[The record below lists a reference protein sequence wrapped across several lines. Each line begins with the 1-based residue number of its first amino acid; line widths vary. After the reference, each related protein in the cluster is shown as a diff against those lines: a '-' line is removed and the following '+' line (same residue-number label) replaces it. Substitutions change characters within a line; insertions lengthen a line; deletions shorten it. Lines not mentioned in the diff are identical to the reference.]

1 MIGQDML
8 RLNPELMFLKM
19 GGSLITEK
27 SRPHTPREEVIN
39 EIAEEIKVALDE
51 KPERRIVLGHGSG
64 SFGHVP
70 AKKYGTRQGVRTED
84 EWLGFV
90 DVWRQAAALNHLV
103 MDALTKHGVPAVAI
117 SPLTAITAS
126 AGEIVEWNLVPIASA
141 LEHGLIP
148 VVYGDVVFDQSWG
161 GTILSTEELFAYLVP
176 ALRPS
181 SILLAGVERG
191 VWMDYPACQVI
202 YDRITPAVMDSI
214 TFAIDKSAFIDVTGG
229 MQSKVAFCINL
240 VKRFPSMQVL
250 IFDGKEPKN
259 LKKALNG
266 EHIGTLIGW

>member
-1 MIGQDML
+1 MTGQDKL
-8 RLNPELMFLKM
+8 RLNSELVFLKL

-27 SRPHTPREEVIN
+27 SHPHTPREEVIN
-39 EIAEEIKVALDE
+39 ELAEEIKVALDE
-51 KPERRIVLGHGSG
+51 KPERKIVLGHGSG

-70 AKKYGTRQGVRTED
+70 AKKYGTRQGVRTAD
-84 EWLGFV
+84 EWQGFV

-103 MDALTKHGVPAVAI
+103 MDILAKHGVPAIAI

-126 AGEIVEWNLVPIASA
+126 AGEIVEWNLVPIANA

-181 SILLAGVERG
+181 EILLAGIERG

-202 YDRITPAVMDSI
+202 YDKITSAMMDSI
-214 TFAIDKSAFIDVTGG
+214 TFAIDSSAFIDVTGG
-229 MQSKVAFCINL
+229 MQSKVAFCMNL
-240 VKRFPSMQVL
+240 VKQFPSMHAL
-250 IFDGKEPKN
+250 IFDGRESEN
-259 LKKALNG
+259 LRKALNG
-266 EHIGTLIGW
+266 ENIGTLIGE